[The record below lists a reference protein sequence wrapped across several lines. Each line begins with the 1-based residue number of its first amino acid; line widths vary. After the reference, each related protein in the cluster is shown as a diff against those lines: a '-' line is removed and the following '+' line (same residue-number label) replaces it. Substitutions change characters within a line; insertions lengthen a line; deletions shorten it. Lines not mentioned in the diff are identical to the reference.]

1 MIVVVRKVKKLV
13 VKLNNKQIVC
23 YFSITVW
30 FDSYM
35 ISDIIF
41 KGHAIMNEWVWVW
54 GLLHT

>member
-23 YFSITVW
+23 YFSITVC

-41 KGHAIMNEWVWVW
+41 KGHAIMNELV
-54 GLLHT
+54 